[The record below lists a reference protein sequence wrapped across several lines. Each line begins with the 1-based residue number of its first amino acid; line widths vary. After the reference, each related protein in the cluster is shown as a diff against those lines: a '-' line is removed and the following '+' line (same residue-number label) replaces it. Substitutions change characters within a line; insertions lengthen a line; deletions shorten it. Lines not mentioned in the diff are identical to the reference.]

1 MQPLSVTDIFAAYR
15 KADNREPTAQAVQLS
30 RLNQIVAA
38 RTLPMIWRS
47 PEVFEEKLAQLT
59 PDERDYVLSRLSQGL
74 PAVAQRVGPAGRVEQ
89 VWFPVELD
97 EPGIAELQAQQQA
110 RGTSM
115 TAQNLEA
122 SRERLDTLLDA
133 RQVGAPE
140 MTSYVGGAYGVSMWG
155 RR

>member
-1 MQPLSVTDIFAAYR
+1 MQPISVTDIFAAYR
-15 KADNREPTAQAVQLS
+15 KADNRDPTSQAVQLS

-38 RTLPMIWRS
+38 RTLPMLWRS
-47 PEVFEEKLAQLT
+47 PEVFKEKLAQLT
-59 PDERDYVLSRLSQGL
+59 PDERDYVISRLAQGL

-97 EPGIAELQAQQQA
+97 EPGLQQLLQQEQA
-110 RGTSM
+110 SGTAM
-115 TAQNLEA
+115 RQTNIEA

-140 MTSYVGGAYGVSMWG
+140 MESYVGGAYGMSMWG

>member
-1 MQPLSVTDIFAAYR
+1 MRDFPVADLFAAYR
-15 KADNREPTAQAVQLS
+15 RADNRDPTAQAVQLS

-59 PDERDYVLSRLSQGL
+59 PDERAYILARLAQGL
-74 PAVAQRVGPAGRVEQ
+74 PAVAQRVGPAGQIDQ

-97 EPGIAELQAQQQA
+97 EPGIAQLQAQQAQK
-110 RGTSM
+110 GTTM

-133 RQVGAPE
+133 RQVGATTME
-140 MTSYVGGAYGVSMWG
+140 SYVGGAYGMSMWG